1 MTMIDNTVE
10 SLTKKL
16 KESEKKLRDLRNL
29 KLETESKI
37 LVENAWLR
45 YIRDQIAVLKQVES
59 ISIKSISNKSTSS
72 VLSNTED

>member
-1 MTMIDNTVE
+1 MIENTVE
-10 SLTKKL
+10 SLTKRL
-16 KESEKKLRDLRNL
+16 KESEKKLKELRNL

-45 YIRDQIAVLKQVES
+45 YIRDQIEVLKRVE
-59 ISIKSISNKSTSS
+59 STSS

>member
-1 MTMIDNTVE
+1 MKIDNTVE

-45 YIRDQIAVLKQVES
+45 YIRDQIEVLKRVE
-59 ISIKSISNKSTSS
+59 STSS

>member
-1 MTMIDNTVE
+1 MIENTVE
-10 SLTKKL
+10 SLTKRL
-16 KESEKKLRDLRNL
+16 KESEKKLKELRNL

-45 YIRDQIAVLKQVES
+45 YIRDQIEVLKKVE
-59 ISIKSISNKSTSS
+59 STSS